1 MKYNKNM
8 ENTENINQ
16 SQTQINIQTL
26 SEIELKALAFD
37 IQNAFT
43 IAQNNATIIN
53 NEFKRRLELQQ
64 NNNGQRPVVGS
75 FNNIDLVNNT
85 IKE

>member
-1 MKYNKNM
+1 M

-64 NNNGQRPVVGS
+64 KTNGTKKR
-75 FNNIDLVNNT
+75 
-85 IKE
+85 

>member
-64 NNNGQRPVVGS
+64 NNNGQRPVVG
-75 FNNIDLVNNT
+75 VT
-85 IKE
+85 T

>member
-37 IQNAFT
+37 IQTAFT

-75 FNNIDLVNNT
+75 FNNT

>member
-1 MKYNKNM
+1 M

-37 IQNAFT
+37 VQNAFT

>member
-1 MKYNKNM
+1 M